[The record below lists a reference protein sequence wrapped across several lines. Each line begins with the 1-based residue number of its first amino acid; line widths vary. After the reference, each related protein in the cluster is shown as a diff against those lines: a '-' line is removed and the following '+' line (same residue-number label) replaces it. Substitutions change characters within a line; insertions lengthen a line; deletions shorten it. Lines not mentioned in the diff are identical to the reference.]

1 MGCLGELS
9 IDGRKKVLWEGY
21 NEDSSQRAGLHYT
34 GLFVPGVKWPG
45 GSPESSEIIP
55 WTFTQTNK
63 TQSRIIR
70 GDYRSFETSWINQE
84 LAATV
89 LCVSRDKLM
98 IFSLSNKNKTLFR
111 QPATLNWVARLTLW
125 LVSVVWPISAQIS
138 AASTGARADTCPAP
152 RTCTVTAI
160 TRADTRGPRAGLQT
174 RGDLADS
181 IWSLRVKG
189 QYWQ

>member
-1 MGCLGELS
+1 MGCLAELS
-9 IDGRKKVLWEGY
+9 IDGRQKVLWEGY
-21 NEDSSQRAGLHYT
+21 NEDSSQRASLHYT

-45 GSPESSEIIP
+45 LTRDNPLNIY
-55 WTFTQTNK
+55 TNK
-63 TQSRIIR
+63 QNTIPHNPRWLSLFWNFLNKSGARCHCPMCVARQTDDI
-70 GDYRSFETSWINQE
+70 
-84 LAATV
+84 LA
-89 LCVSRDKLM
+89 
-98 IFSLSNKNKTLFR
+98 IEWNKTLFR